1 MARVRWA
8 AANAG
13 FLVAWPDARGHHPLL
28 VTFASTL
35 KMHEKPHN
43 VLAGT
48 PAYSR
53 RAPQ

>member
-8 AANAG
+8 AANAE
-13 FLVAWPDARGHHPLL
+13 
-28 VTFASTL
+28 
-35 KMHEKPHN
+35 MHEKPHN